1 MSVTDEVVRANRQ
14 YAQDFKLSDLPMP
27 PARKLAI
34 VTCMDAQLTVEQ
46 ALGLKTG
53 EAHIIRNAGGI
64 VTEDALRSL
73 LISHYLLGT
82 QEFIVINHT
91 DCGMLTFK
99 DEELRTK
106 LQSATG
112 MVAVVPAA
120 FHAFGNV
127 EENVREQIQKLRV
140 HPWIPKGVTIHGCIY
155 HLKTIRLNEVT
166 EKRRR
171 EQVKSDS
178 FPGRLL
184 SLPLVW
190 AAVGLHRRRR
200 ECSMGY
206 YRERPSITMALEKM
220 LLRAATPGAHEIIVQ
235 SAARTCAQDRNHAGR
250 PFLGHFRAYLYCDA
264 IDDPRHESLDGLL
277 LDEVAS

>member
-91 DCGMLTFK
+91 DCG
-99 DEELRTK
+99 
-106 LQSATG
+106 
-112 MVAVVPAA
+112 
-120 FHAFGNV
+120 
-127 EENVREQIQKLRV
+127 
-140 HPWIPKGVTIHGCIY
+140 C
-155 HLKTIRLNEVT
+155 
-166 EKRRR
+166 
-171 EQVKSDS
+171 
-178 FPGRLL
+178 
-184 SLPLVW
+184 
-190 AAVGLHRRRR
+190 
-200 ECSMGY
+200 
-206 YRERPSITMALEKM
+206 
-220 LLRAATPGAHEIIVQ
+220 
-235 SAARTCAQDRNHAGR
+235 
-250 PFLGHFRAYLYCDA
+250 
-264 IDDPRHESLDGLL
+264 
-277 LDEVAS
+277 